1 MSESKEPATRPE
13 RPAVMGHYKPDWLEK
28 PTADDMEWA
37 YPAHAQRK
45 EIDGKAEITCK
56 VGYDGLLRD
65 CRVVSEVPR
74 GEDFGVAALAL
85 SQKFRMIPPD
95 TARESLPDV
104 TIPVMFQVPRQKA
117 TPPDMPGRPSPV
129 FEFLGLFRVG
139 LVNEDQPGP
148 SKPPE
153 PLPAY
158 DLNVVTGAAI
168 IAFILLITMVIG
180 LGRRPKPPKR

>member
-1 MSESKEPATRPE
+1 M
-13 RPAVMGHYKPDWLEK
+13 
-28 PTADDMEWA
+28 
-37 YPAHAQRK
+37 
-45 EIDGKAEITCK
+45 
-56 VGYDGLLRD
+56 
-65 CRVVSEVPR
+65 
-74 GEDFGVAALAL
+74 
-85 SQKFRMIPPD
+85 
-95 TARESLPDV
+95 
-104 TIPVMFQVPRQKA
+104 
-117 TPPDMPGRPSPV
+117 

-168 IAFILLITMVIG
+168 IAFVLLIAMVIG